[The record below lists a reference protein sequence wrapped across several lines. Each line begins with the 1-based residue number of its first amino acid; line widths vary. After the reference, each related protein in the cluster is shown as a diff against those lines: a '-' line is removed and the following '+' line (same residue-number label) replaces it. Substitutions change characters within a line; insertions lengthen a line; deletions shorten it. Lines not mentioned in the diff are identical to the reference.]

1 LEKIRFDFQQTFSAT
16 LFQFLI
22 FCQRHFFFNDFIKQR
37 KKNAHEF
44 YTKIAAEIGNAKCGL
59 TFRCY
64 PTVANP
70 TNCVLSAKIIVL
82 REKRS
87 TTQEKP
93 AIADNSC

>member
-1 LEKIRFDFQQTFSAT
+1 MNLNLLQK
-16 LFQFLI
+16 LLL
-22 FCQRHFFFNDFIKQR
+22 
-37 KKNAHEF
+37 
-44 YTKIAAEIGNAKCGL
+44 KCGSGKYGL

-70 TNCVLSAKIIVL
+70 ANCVLSAKIVFL
-82 REKRS
+82 REERS

>member
-1 LEKIRFDFQQTFSAT
+1 LSSENFGGQK
-16 LFQFLI
+16 LV
-22 FCQRHFFFNDFIKQR
+22 
-37 KKNAHEF
+37 
-44 YTKIAAEIGNAKCGL
+44 L

-70 TNCVLSAKIIVL
+70 ANCVLSAKIIFL